1 MCTPAGFCLDPG
13 KIISIIGPQQ
23 PVRCQQ
29 IDLVGQEGDG
39 RVAGQIFLFH
49 GQDHIQLVLLEI
61 GQEMVGGIVGELDG
75 IVHFDMPA

>member
-23 PVRCQQ
+23 PIRCQQ

-49 GQDHIQLVLLEI
+49 GQDHIQLVLLKI
-61 GQEMVGGIVGELDG
+61 GLPMVVLTYLVIVGL
-75 IVHFDMPA
+75 IPIFLPY